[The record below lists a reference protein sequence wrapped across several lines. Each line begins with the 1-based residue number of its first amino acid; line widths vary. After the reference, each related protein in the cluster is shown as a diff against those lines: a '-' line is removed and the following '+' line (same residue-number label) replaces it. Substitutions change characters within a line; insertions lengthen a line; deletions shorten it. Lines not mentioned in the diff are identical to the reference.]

1 VDHHPSRQTGMTLIG
16 FLLTFVLIGFF
27 TVLVLK
33 LAPIYLEH
41 FKVVT
46 SLNSLKKEPDLGAK
60 TKDEILTML
69 QKRWDINAIDHVSA
83 KDVKIAKQGGHV
95 KIQVAYE
102 VVEHIM
108 GNVDALVYFDD
119 AIEAGT
125 N

>member
-1 VDHHPSRQTGMTLIG
+1 MDHHPSRQTGMTLIG